1 MPKINGT
8 FICLHSCNSD
18 LSPYYN
24 PLEFTERL
32 CLADCFNGGRP
43 PASDTYLITNQAEIE
58 RRFGK
63 IDTCKKLFFT
73 ESNSAHHISYFI
85 AKRVFDQLCV
95 CETSAKY
102 LVINFDQHQDNGTM
116 KGDFFCGSWGS
127 RVTGLLHA
135 DYFIIGEKTRVDSHL
150 FHSDPSVKA
159 LNYTSSNRSEF
170 EKIITKINEYD
181 KIYVTV
187 DMDVLTDKD
196 DKIQRT
202 NWKHGNIKTD
212 VLLGMLERLPAEK
225 IVAADITGFPPKHM
239 LSGES
244 VPMSKKGELDSYIL
258 DIEAIAQALCN
269 TMGIL
274 YEKD

>member
-8 FICLHSCNSD
+8 FICLHSCNSA
-18 LSPYYN
+18 LSPYYI
-24 PLEFTERL
+24 PMEFTERL

-43 PASDTYLITNQAEIE
+43 PASDTYLITNQVEIE
-58 RRFGK
+58 RRFGG

-85 AKRVFDQLCV
+85 AKRAFSQLSV
-95 CETSAKY
+95 CETPEKY

-135 DYFIIGEKTRVDSHL
+135 DYFIIGEKARVDSHL
-150 FHSDPSVKA
+150 FRSDPSVKA
-159 LNYTSSNRSEF
+159 SVYTSSNRSEL
-170 EKIITKINEYD
+170 EGIMTKINEYD

-187 DMDVLTDKD
+187 DMDVLTGKE

-202 NWKHGNIKTD
+202 NWKHGNMKKED
-212 VLLGMLERLPAEK
+212 LLGMIGRLPAQK

-239 LSGES
+239 LSGEP

-258 DIEAIAQALCN
+258 DIKAIAQALCN
-269 TMGIL
+269 TMGIP
-274 YEKD
+274 YEKN